1 MGSLVAQ
8 VAHRFNKTLFSFLVR
23 NDGAVFD
30 YENLVFVPNQKLHLT
45 LDEATRSRF
54 RIPYVEVAPG
64 NYRWQLDCSLFPNGA
79 YSIETR
85 ELADGIEYA
94 AIDSYSVS
102 INDGQVVVQAL
113 ELTLET
119 KPLLRIFC
127 YIRRTY
133 DDKYFTSI
141 GDFQEFDIFADSE
154 ETRNAFRIMFS
165 EVSPGVYQVN
175 RSLEDFQDGSYIV
188 TVYYLREDGLEIKAG
203 LPSTINVLNNKQQ
216 RGLNFD
222 TVYLSHDTKENDH
235 LRYVKPNGEPIS
247 GAQVLVFET
256 SKYIANSFDGA
267 LGITYTNPSG
277 RWVSPIPV
285 RAGASYTVVFF
296 LKEKYGPD
304 SVEVI
309 M

>member
-1 MGSLVAQ
+1 
-8 VAHRFNKTLFSFLVR
+8 
-23 NDGAVFD
+23 
-30 YENLVFVPNQKLHLT
+30 
-45 LDEATRSRF
+45 
-54 RIPYVEVAPG
+54 
-64 NYRWQLDCSLFPNGA
+64 
-79 YSIETR
+79 
-85 ELADGIEYA
+85 
-94 AIDSYSVS
+94 
-102 INDGQVVVQAL
+102 
-113 ELTLET
+113 
-119 KPLLRIFC
+119 
-127 YIRRTY
+127 
-133 DDKYFTSI
+133 
-141 GDFQEFDIFADSE
+141 
-154 ETRNAFRIMFS
+154 
-165 EVSPGVYQVN
+165 
-175 RSLEDFQDGSYIV
+175 
-188 TVYYLREDGLEIKAG
+188 VYYLREDGLEIKAG